1 MLVSLRVAEGKR
13 WVAGFCVRTT
23 GTESGWEPGDLRA
36 HLPSPSFR
44 MRTAPKGY
52 WAWSVGLAMTSVL
65 PGSQQLAGGRP
76 LRPFLVTVSRVQPCQ
91 LQGPRLRVDT
101 ASESWE
107 FPGQESDRPR

>member
-1 MLVSLRVAEGKR
+1 MFVTMGVCESMGVCMLVN
-13 WVAGFCVRTT
+13 
-23 GTESGWEPGDLRA
+23 
-36 HLPSPSFR
+36 
-44 MRTAPKGY
+44 
-52 WAWSVGLAMTSVL
+52 VGLAMTSVL